1 MLLRTKEGSHRPC
14 GARGPTMWFTSTTL
28 QVDESP
34 VPRKRICDCWVT
46 AGAINTCWVQS
57 VVRSLSYIIC
67 DASSA
72 VIASALL
79 SMHSVWGRVRTSS
92 THMRLYVR
100 VGIVL
105 RAFRTRYSSK

>member
-79 SMHSVWGRVRTSS
+79 SICIPFGGACARLRRTCVCTFVWASS
-92 THMRLYVR
+92 
-100 VGIVL
+100 
-105 RAFRTRYSSK
+105 